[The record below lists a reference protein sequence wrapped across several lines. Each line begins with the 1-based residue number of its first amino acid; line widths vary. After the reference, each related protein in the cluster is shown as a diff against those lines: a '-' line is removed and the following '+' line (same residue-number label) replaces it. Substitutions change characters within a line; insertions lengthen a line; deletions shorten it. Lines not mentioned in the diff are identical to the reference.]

1 MAQPK
6 FKYGANKFEF
16 NQTVQKVQFD
26 LKFYYK

>member
-1 MAQPK
+1 
-6 FKYGANKFEF
+6 GANKFEF

>member
-1 MAQPK
+1 

>member
-1 MAQPK
+1 
-6 FKYGANKFEF
+6 YGANKFEF